1 MKFDLHIHS
10 IASEYKESSGIVDK
24 STVENIETLFEKLE
38 ENEVGLFSI
47 TDHNRFNVDLYKKID
62 EIIRKGDYPKVK
74 GVLAGVEFDVKLDD
88 EMNKCHIITIFDAK
102 NKEENYKNVN
112 LQEDIIYKSLL
123 EEFEKDKKENV
134 IHILTYSFTEILN
147 NAIEHSESKD
157 IKISYAE
164 DYFSIYVQI
173 LDDGVGIF
181 KKIKKNYNL
190 KNENE
195 AIFELKKGK
204 ITSDPENHSGEEIF
218 FSSKV
223 VDYFLIDSYNKNF
236 YSGNKDYFY
245 HFEQNKKENI
255 KGTLVYFII
264 DKNTNR
270 TTKEVFDSY
279 TDDDYVFN
287 KTEITVHL
295 AEEYLGE
302 HLISRSIARRILSNI
317 EKFKVIFL
325 DFNGV
330 KTIGPAFADEIFRV
344 FRNKHKEITILPI
357 NMNEEVKFMIK
368 RVDKN
373 IVIE

>member
-1 MKFDLHIHS
+1 MSFT
-10 IASEYKESSGIVDK
+10 KEHK
-24 STVENIETLFEKLE
+24 VEIINTILRAIKEKKNPYNETLSFYKISRQTVYKYIKELIEKKL
-38 ENEVGLFSI
+38 I
-47 TDHNRFNVDLYKKID
+47 KKVD
-62 EIIRKGDYPKVK
+62 
-74 GVLAGVEFDVKLDD
+74 
-88 EMNKCHIITIFDAK
+88 NKSYTLSFY
-102 NKEENYKNVN
+102 NLKEENYKNIN
-112 LQEDIIYKSLL
+112 LQEDIIYKNLL

-147 NAIEHSESKD
+147 NAIEHSESRN
-157 IKISYAE
+157 IRISYAE

-204 ITSDPENHSGEEIF
+204 ITSDPENHSGEGIF

-245 HFEQNKKENI
+245 HFEHNKKENI

-330 KTIGPAFADEIFRV
+330 KTIGQAFADEIFRV

-373 IVIE
+373 IVME

>member
-1 MKFDLHIHS
+1 MSFT
-10 IASEYKESSGIVDK
+10 KEHK
-24 STVENIETLFEKLE
+24 VEIINTILRAIKEKKNPYNETLSFYKISRQTVYKYIKELIEKKL
-38 ENEVGLFSI
+38 I
-47 TDHNRFNVDLYKKID
+47 KKVDNKNYTLSLYN
-62 EIIRKGDYPKVK
+62 
-74 GVLAGVEFDVKLDD
+74 F
-88 EMNKCHIITIFDAK
+88 
-102 NKEENYKNVN
+102 KEENYKNVN
-112 LQEDIIYKSLL
+112 LQEDIIYKNLL

-157 IKISYAE
+157 IKISYVE
-164 DYFSIYVQI
+164 DYFNIYIQI

-181 KKIKKNYNL
+181 KKIKENYNL

-204 ITSDPENHSGEEIF
+204 ITSDPENHSGEGIF

-270 TTKEVFDSY
+270 ITKEVFDSY
-279 TDDDYVFN
+279 TDDDYIFN

-330 KTIGPAFADEIFRV
+330 KTIVQAFADEIFRV

-373 IVIE
+373 IVME

>member
-1 MKFDLHIHS
+1 MLFLYLHYDKIVS
-10 IASEYKESSGIVDK
+10 RRGDIMSFTKE
-24 STVENIETLFEKLE
+24 
-38 ENEVGLFSI
+38 
-47 TDHNRFNVDLYKKID
+47 HKI
-62 EIIRKGDYPKVK
+62 EIINTILRAIKEKKNPYNEALSFYKISRQTIYKYIKELIEKNLIKKV
-74 GVLAGVEFDVKLDD
+74 D
-88 EMNKCHIITIFDAK
+88 NKNYTLSFY
-102 NKEENYKNVN
+102 NFKEKNYKNIN
-112 LQEDIIYKSLL
+112 LQEDIIYKNLL
-123 EEFEKDKKENV
+123 EEFEEDKKENV

-147 NAIEHSESKD
+147 NAIEHSESKN
-157 IKISYAE
+157 IKISYVE
-164 DYFSIYVQI
+164 DYFNIYVQI

-181 KKIKKNYNL
+181 KKIKENYNL

-204 ITSDPENHSGEEIF
+204 ITSDPENHSGEGIF

-245 HFEQNKKENI
+245 HFEHNKKENI

-279 TDDDYVFN
+279 TDDDYIFN

-330 KTIGPAFADEIFRV
+330 KTIGQAFADV
-344 FRNKHKEITILPI
+344 GYLGI
-357 NMNEEVKFMIK
+357 NIK
-368 RVDKN
+368 K
-373 IVIE
+373 

>member
-1 MKFDLHIHS
+1 MSFT
-10 IASEYKESSGIVDK
+10 KEHK
-24 STVENIETLFEKLE
+24 VEIINTILRAIKEKKNPYNETLSFYKISRQTVYKYIKELIEKKL
-38 ENEVGLFSI
+38 I
-47 TDHNRFNVDLYKKID
+47 KKVD
-62 EIIRKGDYPKVK
+62 
-74 GVLAGVEFDVKLDD
+74 
-88 EMNKCHIITIFDAK
+88 NKSYTLSFY
-102 NKEENYKNVN
+102 NLKEENYKNIN
-112 LQEDIIYKSLL
+112 LQEDIIYKNLL

-157 IKISYAE
+157 IKISYVE
-164 DYFSIYVQI
+164 DYFNIYIQI

-181 KKIKKNYNL
+181 KKIKENYNL

-204 ITSDPENHSGEEIF
+204 ITSDPENHSGEGIF

-245 HFEQNKKENI
+245 HFEHNKKENI

-279 TDDDYVFN
+279 TDDDYIFN

-330 KTIGPAFADEIFRV
+330 KIIGQAFADEIFRV
-344 FRNKHKEITILPI
+344 FKKKHKEITILPI

-368 RVDKN
+368 RVNKN
-373 IVIE
+373 IVME